1 MAEESKLVDKLQE
14 KTKEIK
20 FTDEE
25 LAKLREI
32 QQD

>member
-1 MAEESKLVDKLQE
+1 MAEESKLVDKLE
-14 KTKEIK
+14 DSTKEIK

-25 LAKLREI
+25 LESLKQI